1 MKLFARP
8 LIVRILAALPLLA
21 FTGTA
26 DAGNRRPNV
35 IIIVINNKPRPIVSH
50 L

>member
-1 MKLFARP
+1 MKLSVRS
-8 LIVRILAALPLLA
+8 LLVRILAALPLLVFA
-21 FTGTA
+21 ATA

-35 IIIVINNKPRPIVSH
+35 VIIVVNNKPKPIVSH